1 MSAFVLS
8 VVGQIE
14 SADFPEYDHVYCKY
28 SFMYGQDWD
37 ITTGAEEGISQVAK
51 RSGDDNQLLLWNFPL
66 EISFKGTNPH
76 GWPQLI
82 LSVYGIDTFGNDVVR
97 GYGVCHVPISAGQWN
112 KRFLQPTVRRMTVLS
127 VTGEIVWSV
136 TMFVPES
143 SSFLQKITS
152 WLTGRR
158 PEYIDPRVLAQGDGR
173 EVTRV
178 RSQGKVLVRFNI
190 MTKDL
195 TSQGLDNSQHKAILS
210 HDNGLHSS

>member
-1 MSAFVLS
+1 MSAFILS

-37 ITTGAEEGISQVAK
+37 ITAGSEEGISQVAK
-51 RSGDDNQLLLWNFPL
+51 RSDDDNQLLIWNFPL

-76 GWPQLI
+76 GWPQLV

-97 GYGVCHVPISAGQWN
+97 GYGVCHVPISAGQWD
-112 KRFLQPTVRRMTVLS
+112 KC
-127 VTGEIVWSV
+127 V

-158 PEYIDPRVLAQGDGR
+158 PEYIDPRVLAQGEGR

-178 RSQGKVLVRFNI
+178 RSQGKVLVRFNV

-195 TSQGLDNSQHKAILS
+195 SSQGYLNRYDEYFEEIVFH
-210 HDNGLHSS
+210 

>member
-112 KRFLQPTVRRMTVLS
+112 KR
-127 VTGEIVWSV
+127 V